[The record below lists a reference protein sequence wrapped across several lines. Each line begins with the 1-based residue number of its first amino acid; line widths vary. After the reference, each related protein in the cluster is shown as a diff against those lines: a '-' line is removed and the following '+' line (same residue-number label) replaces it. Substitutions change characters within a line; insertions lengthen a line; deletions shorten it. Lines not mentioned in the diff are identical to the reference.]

1 MLCFVLWL
9 RCYWYTHNISLRC
22 YSVIFE
28 IPRWILSI
36 NFIGEKSYFAAV
48 CSRASY
54 PFVCYLTKA
63 LGSEPRHKLQ
73 MSLFSK
79 IYWSIVQR
87 KWKENTHQVCPQL
100 QNRVNRDKGE
110 KICIAHEHICVGQ
123 YTVSKISIFYA
134 TVSNGIVK
142 SQSIHQIF
150 FAADCLD

>member
-1 MLCFVLWL
+1 MSCNWHVAMLQLIYCWDVSCFALF
-9 RCYWYTHNISLRC
+9 CGYWYAHNISLRC

-28 IPRWILSI
+28 IPRWILSVD
-36 NFIGEKSYFAAV
+36 FIGEKSYFAAL

-87 KWKENTHQVCPQL
+87 KWKENTHQVCPQF

-110 KICIAHEHICVGQ
+110 KYALG
-123 YTVSKISIFYA
+123 TSIS
-134 TVSNGIVK
+134 VRGS
-142 SQSIHQIF
+142 
-150 FAADCLD
+150 LP